1 MEFERIQK
9 VLAVDYA
16 FVVYEKC
23 EEEKK
28 KKKKWWS
35 REKKTFKGVVH
46 VMQSG

>member
-9 VLAVDYA
+9 ALAVDYA

-28 KKKKWWS
+28 KKKRRS
-35 REKKTFKGVVH
+35 RGEKSFKGVVH